1 MANSPDGS
9 FFRVDSMSKTPG
21 NKPPTPLT
29 VPRFVA
35 KKRRGEKL
43 TMLTAYDFQT
53 AAILD
58 DAGVDGLLVGDTL
71 GMVVQGKASTVPVT
85 LDEIIY
91 HGEIVCRAV
100 TRALVV
106 VDMPFLTYQVSPQ
119 SALQNAGRILKETG
133 APAVKLEGGVIQAE
147 TIRALTRAD
156 IPVMGHV
163 GMRPQSHHK
172 FGGMGRIQRDEK
184 QLMQDAKAV
193 EEAGAFA
200 VVLELI
206 PQSLAAAISSELSI
220 PTIGIGAGPHCDGQ
234 VLVTNDMLGLT
245 EGFHPKFLKRYAD
258 LGGTIRIAAKEYIDE
273 VRDGAYPAPEHS
285 HD

>member
-1 MANSPDGS
+1 
-9 FFRVDSMSKTPG
+9 MSQPKKG
-21 NKPPTPLT
+21 QSAKPLT
-29 VPRFVA
+29 VPRFFA
-35 KKRRGEKL
+35 KKSRGEKL
-43 TMLTAYDFQT
+43 SMLTAYDFQT

-58 DAGVDGLLVGDTL
+58 DAGVDGILVGDTL
-71 GMVVQGKASTVPVT
+71 GMVVQGKASTVPVS

-100 TRALVV
+100 QRALVV
-106 VDMPFLTYQVSPQ
+106 VDMPFLSFQISPQ
-119 SALQNAGRILKETG
+119 SALQNAGRIIKETG

-163 GMRPQSHHK
+163 GMQPQSHHK

-184 QLMQDAKAV
+184 KLMQDAKAV

-206 PQSLAAAISSELSI
+206 PQSLAAAITAELSI

-234 VLVTNDMLGLT
+234 VLVTNDMLGMT
-245 EGFHPKFLKRYAD
+245 EGFQPKFLKRYAE
-258 LGGTIRIAAKEYIDE
+258 LGQTIRTAAKDYIDDVTSGE
-273 VRDGAYPAPEHS
+273 FPAAEHS